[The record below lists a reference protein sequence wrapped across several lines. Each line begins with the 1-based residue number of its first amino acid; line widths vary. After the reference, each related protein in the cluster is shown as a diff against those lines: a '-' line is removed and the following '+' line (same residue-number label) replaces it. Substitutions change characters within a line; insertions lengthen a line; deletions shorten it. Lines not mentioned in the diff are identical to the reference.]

1 MFQHGKIMMNIL
13 GLALFLFVVIY
24 GGVSLYISSRAGIL
38 SVPVILRTEEEVVAG
53 RAFFVRDER
62 PLYREAGIVDV
73 IPYEGER
80 VAMNQPLAVYYTD
93 TAALQIGEELRAVER
108 QIYRL
113 NATLSIL
120 ENADA
125 AALERDIAAAV
136 LDIVS
141 AMGEARAID
150 TAGHTSA
157 LRDALFRRA
166 HAFGEAAPLEAA
178 RLAYEERRDELRL
191 LAPRGRYAYNAPVPG
206 YFSSVVDGY
215 ELVLTP
221 EWLRT
226 AAPSDFDAVQ
236 PITAPDSF
244 LGKLV
249 TSFTWR
255 LAIPLPR
262 AEAAQLTVGR
272 EYDVRLNALPAGTAL
287 RMRVER
293 ISAEEDGRR
302 VVVLSS
308 GTALP
313 LTIGLRHVTAEIV
326 LRRHTGLRVPIEA
339 IRFDEEAGRYGVF
352 CNVAMQAVFKPIVDI
367 YRQEN
372 YWIVEHN
379 PHNTQN
385 LMPGDQVIIAAMN
398 LYHGRALR

>member
-1 MFQHGKIMMNIL
+1 MNIL
-13 GLALFLFVVIY
+13 GLALFLFVAVY
-24 GGVSLYISSRAGIL
+24 GAVRVYTSSRAGVL
-38 SVPVILRTEEEVVAG
+38 SEPVVLRTEEEVITG
-53 RAFFVRDER
+53 RAYLVRAER
-62 PLYREAGIVDV
+62 PVYREEGIVDV

-80 VAMNQPLAVYYTD
+80 VARNQPLAVYYAD
-93 TAALQIGEELRAVER
+93 TGALRIGEELRAVER
-108 QIYRL
+108 QLDRL
-113 NATLSIL
+113 NATLAIL
-120 ENADA
+120 ETADA
-125 AALERDIAAAV
+125 AALERDIAAAS

-141 AMGEARAID
+141 AMGEARAVD
-150 TAGHTSA
+150 VTGHAAA

-178 RLAYEERRDELRL
+178 KIALEERRGELQS
-191 LAPRGRYAYNAPVPG
+191 LAPRGRSAYNAPESG

-226 AAPSDFDAVQ
+226 AAPSAFDSLE

-249 TSFTWR
+249 TAYTWR

-262 AEAAQLTVGR
+262 AEAAQLAVGR
-272 EYDVRLNALPAGTAL
+272 EYDVRLNALPAGTVL

-293 ISAEEDGRR
+293 IGPEEGGRR
-302 VVVLSS
+302 VAVLSS

-313 LTIGLRHVTAEIV
+313 QTIGLRHVTAEIV

-339 IRFDEEAGRYGVF
+339 IRFDEEHGRYGVY
-352 CNVAMQAVFKPIVDI
+352 CNVAMRAVFKPVTDI

-372 YWIVEHN
+372 YWLVEYN
-379 PHNTQN
+379 PLGANN
-385 LMPGDQVIIAAMN
+385 LLPGDLVIIAAMN
-398 LYHGRALR
+398 LYHGRALN